1 MAYLI
6 AAFAILAQTIISLA
20 HWFLYKTLV
29 RSFNLYDPAVTAV
42 LRWSLLLLSLLFVP
56 ASALSFR
63 YYNALTKMLYTLAA
77 GWLGLFF
84 FLFLAAVLMRLGAL
98 FPVNHGLLAWILLT
112 LAIGAG
118 IYGIINANN
127 PRITTLS
134 VHLPDLPAAWQG
146 KTAVWVSDIHLG
158 QIRNSG
164 FARKVADKISVLR
177 PDIVFIGGDL
187 FDGTTLGTEEAIRPF
202 AELKPPQGIY
212 FITGN
217 HEEFGDS
224 PKHLNTI
231 KNAGIKILGNE
242 VVDLDGLQ
250 VVGVDYHD
258 SANLQTYRL
267 VMKSIKLDPN
277 KPSIL
282 LKHEPNNL
290 AVAEQA
296 GIDFQISGHTH
307 QAQVWPLNYIAK
319 AYYKGFDTGSKYFG
333 PMRVYTSSGV
343 GTWGP
348 PIRFLTKP
356 EIVQIRLE

>member
-1 MAYLI
+1 
-6 AAFAILAQTIISLA
+6 
-20 HWFLYKTLV
+20 
-29 RSFNLYDPAVTAV
+29 
-42 LRWSLLLLSLLFVP
+42 
-56 ASALSFR
+56 
-63 YYNALTKMLYTLAA
+63 LAA

-84 FLFLAAVLMRLGAL
+84 FLFLAAVLMRLGSL
-98 FPVNHGLLAWILLT
+98 LPVNHGLLAWILLT
-112 LAIGAG
+112 LSIGAG

-134 VHLPDLPAAWQG
+134 VRLPDLPATWQG

-164 FARKVADKISVLR
+164 FARKIADKISVLR

-187 FDGTTLGTEEAIRPF
+187 FDGTTLGTEEAIKSF
-202 AELKPPQGIY
+202 TGLKPPQGIY

-224 PKHLNTI
+224 PKHLDTI
-231 KNAGIKILGNE
+231 KNAGIRILDNE

-267 VMKSIKLDPN
+267 VMENIKPDPN

-307 QAQVWPLNYIAK
+307 QAQVWPFNYITK
-319 AYYKGFDTGSKYFG
+319 AYYKGFDIGSKYFG